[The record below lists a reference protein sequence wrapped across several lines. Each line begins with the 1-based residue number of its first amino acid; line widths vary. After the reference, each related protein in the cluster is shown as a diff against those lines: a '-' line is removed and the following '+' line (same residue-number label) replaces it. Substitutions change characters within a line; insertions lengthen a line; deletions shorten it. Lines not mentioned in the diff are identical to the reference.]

1 MVQLHQSLQWVPVKS
16 RLGEQ
21 LPIIPGMT
29 AEVDVL
35 TGSKTIL
42 SYLLKPV
49 LKVKDNALKER

>member
-1 MVQLHQSLQWVPVKS
+1 
-16 RLGEQ
+16 LGDD

-29 AEVDVL
+29 AQVDVL

-49 LKVKDNALKER
+49 LKVKDNALSER